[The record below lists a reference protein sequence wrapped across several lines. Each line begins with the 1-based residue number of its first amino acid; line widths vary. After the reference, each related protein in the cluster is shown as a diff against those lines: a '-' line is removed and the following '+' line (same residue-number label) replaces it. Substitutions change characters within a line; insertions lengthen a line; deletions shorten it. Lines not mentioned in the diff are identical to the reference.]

1 VGEPDGMLNANG
13 IVAAAIRIYRVKAPR
28 EDVRKTVRRLVS
40 LYKEVL
46 VALFCFARWNG
57 FSRVCVLCFDYIF
70 YRGKSVGKSYV
81 REKLKT
87 L

>member
-1 VGEPDGMLNANG
+1 MLNVNG

-46 VALFCFARWNG
+46 AALFCFARWNG

-70 YRGKSVGKSYV
+70 DCGKSVGKPYT
-81 REKLKT
+81 REKLKPCNT
-87 L
+87 